1 MENEQ
6 PKPKLTI
13 APDSPD
19 ITSSDDVNPLINPL
33 SDNPE
38 NVVPIDQNDP
48 DPDPVPQP
56 GELEAA
62 KSRHPSGR

>member
-13 APDSPD
+13 AENIPD
-19 ITSSDDVNPLINPL
+19 ILSTNAVEPLENTL
-33 SDNPE
+33 SNNPE

>member
-6 PKPKLTI
+6 KPKLTI
-13 APDSPD
+13 VPNGTDMP
-19 ITSSDDVNPLINPL
+19 SSEGAIPLVNQP
-33 SDNPE
+33 SMDPE
-38 NVVPIDQNDP
+38 KVVPIDQNDP

-62 KSRHPSGR
+62 KS

>member
-13 APDSPD
+13 VPNSSEILSPD
-19 ITSSDDVNPLINPL
+19 PVNSLVNPL